1 MYNKK
6 ALLSL
11 LGAPLLLFL
20 LALLHGCEEAPPKA
34 VVFTAP
40 QYKWGTVQGRTI
52 TLRGSK
58 DDLNRSYMRKGLSRY
73 EQLTGNTVQLEMFSH
88 EELATNLPAAFVAG
102 TIPAPD
108 IVLSYGGTN
117 IESLNPEKN
126 FYDFTTAPWVDDLTD
141 SALNHT
147 IYKGKVVGLT
157 FNEASVAG
165 ILYNKKIFARLGLE
179 LPTTQ
184 AEFLEICEQLQQKG
198 ITPVYLPFAE
208 KTMLLYQLPL
218 DSIVADSEVLEQ
230 LNKGELHYK
239 DIPQMK
245 AIVSWYKTMADQ
257 GYFGTDYTVNAWSG
271 MDPAMR
277 SGEYAMMICWDTWL
291 YTDFTGNATDFGI
304 MPAFM
309 GTPDK
314 GSFGGPNFTL
324 LLVNKNSDQLDAALD
339 LITFLSDP
347 YNYNEAF
354 KNIYTAPAFK
364 NQIGSISTPQYM
376 AAERRIE
383 NHFYDS
389 VAWLRIRGF
398 SQLDAQYIQR
408 HMRDPSYSVED
419 CLNDM
424 DAARLRRAAQMT
436 STE

>member
-6 ALLSL
+6 NLLSL
-11 LGAPLLLFL
+11 MGAPLLFFL
-20 LALLHGCEEAPPKA
+20 LVLLHGCEDPPPKA

-40 QYKWGTVQGRTI
+40 QYKWGMVQGRTI
-52 TLRGSK
+52 TIRGNR
-58 DDLNRSYMRKGLSRY
+58 DDLNRTYMRKGLSRY
-73 EQLTGNTVQLEMFSH
+73 EQLTGNTVQLEMLSH
-88 EELATNLPAAFVAG
+88 EELNTNLPAAFVTG
-102 TIPAPD
+102 TEPAPD

-117 IESLNPEKN
+117 IERLNPEKN
-126 FYDFTTAPWVDDLTD
+126 FYDFSTAPWVDDLTD

-157 FNEASVAG
+157 FNEASVSG
-165 ILYNKKIFARLGLE
+165 ILYNKSIFAKLGLE
-179 LPTTQ
+179 LPTNQ
-184 AEFLEICEQLQQKG
+184 QEFLELCEQLLQQG

-208 KTMLLYQLPL
+208 KTMLLYQFPL
-218 DSIVADSEVLEQ
+218 DSIVADGEVLNQ
-230 LNKGELHYK
+230 LNAGERAYK

-245 AIVSWYKTMADQ
+245 DIVSWYKTMSDK
-257 GYFGTDYTVNAWSG
+257 GYFGTDYTTNSWNG

-277 SGEYAMMICWDTWL
+277 SGKYAMMICWDTWL
-291 YTDFTGNATDFGI
+291 YTDFTGDTSGFGI

-314 GSFGGPNFTL
+314 GTFGGPNFSL
-324 LLVNKNSDQLDAALD
+324 LLVNKNSEHLDAALD
-339 LITFLSDP
+339 LITFLADP

-354 KNIYTAPAFK
+354 KGIYTAPAFK
-364 NQIGSISTPQYM
+364 NQIGSISTPQYI
-376 AAERRIE
+376 AAERLIE

-424 DAARLRRAAQMT
+424 DAARLQRAAHT
-436 STE
+436 R